1 MSGGQTV
8 EQSTHIFDLARFFF
22 GEVEKIFAAERKGL
36 MREVENY
43 NVEDASAVILL
54 FESGF
59 GNLNLFWHFKEFVP

>member
-1 MSGGQTV
+1 MGWMPG
-8 EQSTHIFDLARFFF
+8 INWWKRN